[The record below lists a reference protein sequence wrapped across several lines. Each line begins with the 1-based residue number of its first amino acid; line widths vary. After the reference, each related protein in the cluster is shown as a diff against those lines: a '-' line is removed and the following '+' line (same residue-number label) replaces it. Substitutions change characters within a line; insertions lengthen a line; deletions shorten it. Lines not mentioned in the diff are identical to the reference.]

1 MPISQS
7 IINKLKEN
15 YETLEIL
22 EAIDAFYQIKG
33 LVIEETQKYPC
44 QLQDSLL
51 QLHHLLLDLIRD
63 HPQKEN
69 TKLENLKKFITV
81 IEEDTHRIINN
92 TDLILAVTYKIKR
105 LFSF

>member
-1 MPISQS
+1 MVISQS
-7 IINKLKEN
+7 IINKLKKD
-15 YETLEIL
+15 YETLGIL

-33 LVIEETQKYPC
+33 LVIEETQKSPC